1 MLGID
6 LTGLPETE
14 RGNKYLF
21 TCTDYF
27 TKWVEAFPIKD
38 KSAQSI
44 AKCLIKVFCRHGA
57 PERVLSDR
65 GREFVNEVSIFPLQ
79 YSKDILIRYAD
90 IVLTIGH
97 LTQQYHNS
105 LQAYNKNIVEY
116 RHLLTYGDMN

>member
-6 LTGLPETE
+6 LTGLPGAET
-14 RGNKYLF
+14 GNKYLF

-27 TKWVEAFPIKD
+27 TKWVKAFQIKD

-44 AKCLIKVFCRHGA
+44 AGCLIKVFCRHGA

-79 YSKDILIRYAD
+79 YS
-90 IVLTIGH
+90 
-97 LTQQYHNS
+97 
-105 LQAYNKNIVEY
+105 
-116 RHLLTYGDMN
+116 